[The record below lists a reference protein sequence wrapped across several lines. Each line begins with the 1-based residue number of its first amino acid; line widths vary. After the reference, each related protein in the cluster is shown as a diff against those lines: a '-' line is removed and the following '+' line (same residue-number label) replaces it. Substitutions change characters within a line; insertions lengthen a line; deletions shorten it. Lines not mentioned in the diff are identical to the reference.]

1 MINKKAMLIGTVVSL
16 LVVVIIMI
24 VLITI
29 FSPNL
34 LGSKITTVVD
44 RNVCELSLYLKYSAT
59 KATFGLKES
68 GELKCPVEEVEIK
81 NTDEKKTMKILAD
94 QMKSCWGK
102 MGEGK
107 IDFLGDIDF
116 GQSDARCLVC
126 SSIITK
132 EDEVK
137 INTKEFS
144 EFLNKNSYKIGTKT
158 TYTSYF
164 LGSENAEIDL
174 GDSEIVL
181 NDKNPTYVIFMATKN
196 FDEWKDQ
203 ALKDVGGL
211 VAGRII
217 GGWLLGIGPAKVAFG
232 IVGGVATSLAYK
244 TEFQPTIVIDNGF
257 GMSEKCD
264 RLE

>member
-44 RNVCELSLYLKYSAT
+44 RNVCELSIYLKYSAT

-94 QMKSCWGK
+94 QMKSCWDK

-107 IDFLGDIDF
+107 IDFLGDIDV
-116 GQSDARCLVC
+116 GITSTSRCVVC
-126 SSIITK
+126 SKIIAK
-132 EDEVK
+132 DE
-137 INTKEFS
+137 
-144 EFLNKNSYKIGTKT
+144 
-158 TYTSYF
+158 
-164 LGSENAEIDL
+164 
-174 GDSEIVL
+174 DSE
-181 NDKNPTYVIFMATKN
+181 KVI
-196 FDEWKDQ
+196 
-203 ALKDVGGL
+203 
-211 VAGRII
+211 
-217 GGWLLGIGPAKVAFG
+217 
-232 IVGGVATSLAYK
+232 
-244 TEFQPTIVIDNGF
+244 
-257 GMSEKCD
+257 
-264 RLE
+264 